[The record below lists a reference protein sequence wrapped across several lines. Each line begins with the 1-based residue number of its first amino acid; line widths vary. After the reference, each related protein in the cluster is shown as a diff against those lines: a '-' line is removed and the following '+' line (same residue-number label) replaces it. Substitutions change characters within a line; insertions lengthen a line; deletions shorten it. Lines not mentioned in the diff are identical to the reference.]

1 MEGRG
6 ILWELSMLS
15 AQYSVDLNTIL
26 NGQLINNNNNNNN
39 NNNKRQW
46 IIGRRSE
53 VKIIE
58 LILCSV
64 SPVLAKNQVHMHLWA
79 MKYELCLF
87 RDSTC
92 ELNVLTFAFKTENA
106 QCKVEQNS
114 HQ

>member
-26 NGQLINNNNNNNN
+26 NNQLIN

-46 IIGRRSE
+46 IMGRRSE

-64 SPVLAKNQVHMHLWA
+64 SPVLVKNQVHMHLWA

-92 ELNVLTFAFKTENA
+92 ELNVLTFAFKTESA